1 VILEERVYDEK
12 GEFVYFTKL
21 PMVSEEE
28 LVKMKKQKSKNLN
41 PNDLNPV
48 LMRAWFDL
56 SDFEVPGTIESTKRC
71 VVEQVRRDYL
81 ENKRAERDY
90 FLNSQHFKM
99 LK

>member
-71 VVEQVRRDYL
+71 VVEQV
-81 ENKRAERDY
+81 KRIFGEKEHEIIFEFAN
-90 FLNSQHFKM
+90 F
-99 LK
+99 